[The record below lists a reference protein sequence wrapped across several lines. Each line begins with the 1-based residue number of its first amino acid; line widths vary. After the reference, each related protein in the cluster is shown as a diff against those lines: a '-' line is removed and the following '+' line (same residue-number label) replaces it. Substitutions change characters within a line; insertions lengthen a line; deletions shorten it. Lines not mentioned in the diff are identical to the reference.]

1 MLREGARPPEVP
13 SPLPPGKRKAHLSTR
28 SQQSDN
34 CENDGARAPLVG
46 MQLALGQE
54 KLEHTSRDQTPSR
67 LSVVELLD
75 VRADHMHKPRR
86 NTRDVLW
93 VPAPSLIVDQEFNH
107 M

>member
-1 MLREGARPPEVP
+1 
-13 SPLPPGKRKAHLSTR
+13 
-28 SQQSDN
+28 
-34 CENDGARAPLVG
+34 
-46 MQLALGQE
+46 MQLALGQV